1 MLSSNLLRSSSNLIA
16 ANASFLNKMLATSST
31 QSRNFSVA
39 FNIKSKFE
47 DAYEKKLKAHS
58 SQPKKE

>member
-1 MLSSNLLRSSSNLIA
+1 MLSSNLLKTSSNLIS
-16 ANASFLNKMLATSST
+16 ANATFLNKVLAAS

-47 DAYEKKLKAHS
+47 EAYLKRKS
-58 SQPKKE
+58 T

>member
-1 MLSSNLLRSSSNLIA
+1 MLGSNLLRSSSNLLSQ
-16 ANASFLNKMLATSST
+16 NMSYLNRMLAATVP

-47 DAYEKKLKAHS
+47 EAYEKKLKS
-58 SQPKKE
+58 SQNQPKKE